1 MSGFSRTLHH
11 PAFVVSGAP
20 SSLIELRNAAR
31 VVELTPPGVS
41 KGDGAYKKF
50 LMLEVVAL
58 GGLGE
63 FGMNMLALTWGETT
77 IVVDAGVMF
86 PDPELLGVDR
96 IIPDLTYLQQKG
108 HAAALVLTH
117 GHEDHIGAVP
127 HVLPY
132 VDGPIYGT
140 PLTLALVEPK
150 LREHG
155 ITDRQLVAVA
165 PRDRVSVGPFVIEF
179 IRVTHSMPDCVALA
193 IHTPAGVV
201 VHTGDFKI
209 DQTPIDGQHFDLHRF
224 AELGATGVLALFAD
238 STNIDRRGFTGS
250 EREVVEAFEE
260 IFTSATGRLL
270 VAAFSSSIYRMQIL
284 VDLAA
289 QFDRKI
295 AFVGRGMIENSQIAQ
310 RLGYLR
316 MPAGI
321 QIRDSDVSSYP
332 SQEILCLTTGS
343 QGEPLSALSRIAIN
357 DHRYVKVGP
366 DDTVVLSARS
376 IPGNEKAIGRV
387 LNHLARRGAEVIYE
401 GIKHV
406 HVSGH
411 GSEEELKLV
420 LSLVRPKFFVPV
432 HGEYRQLSQHARI
445 AGRVFAGRDPRP
457 EILLVENGDL
467 LQFESN
473 AARIVGKV
481 PVGRILIDGTL
492 TGEVADEV
500 LRDRRHLA
508 EDGIVVPVVAI
519 NKQTGALEGMPDIV
533 ARGFVMEDAQ
543 TLLADG
549 ARMLADVMEQTSVEE
564 RTDQGLIKEKLRVEL
579 RRFLRK
585 RSGRRPFV
593 LPVIMEI

>member
-1 MSGFSRTLHH
+1 
-11 PAFVVSGAP
+11 
-20 SSLIELRNAAR
+20 
-31 VVELTPPGVS
+31 
-41 KGDGAYKKF
+41 
-50 LMLEVVAL
+50 MLEVVAL

-108 HAAALVLTH
+108 RVAALVLTH

-127 HVLPY
+127 HVAPL

-150 LREHG
+150 LEEHG
-155 ITDRQLVAVA
+155 LDDVQLVPVRPRERVA
-165 PRDRVSVGPFVIEF
+165 VGPFTIEF

-209 DQTPIDGQHFDLHRF
+209 DQTPIDGQHFDVHRF
-224 AELGATGVLALFAD
+224 AELGSAGVLALFAD

-250 EREVVEAFEE
+250 ELEVVAAFEE
-260 IFTSATGRLL
+260 IFTSATGKLV
-270 VAAFSSSIYRMQIL
+270 VAAFASSIYRVQIL

-289 QFDRKI
+289 QFERKV
-295 AFVGRGMIENSQIAQ
+295 AFIGRGMMRNSEIAQ

-316 MPAGI
+316 VPNGL
-321 QIRDSDVSSYP
+321 QIRDSDVGTYP
-332 SQEILCLTTGS
+332 AQDVLCLATGS
-343 QGEPLSALSRIAIN
+343 QGEPMSALSRMAID
-357 DHRYVKVGP
+357 DHRHIKIGP
-366 DDTVVLSARS
+366 DDTVVLSARQ

-387 LNHLARRGAEVIYE
+387 MNHLAHRGATVIYE

-411 GSEEELKLV
+411 GSEEELKLM
-420 LSLVRPKFFVPV
+420 LSLVRPQFFIPV
-432 HGEYRQLSQHARI
+432 HGEFRQLSQHARI
-445 AGRVFAGRDPRP
+445 AARVFAGRDPRP
-457 EILLVENGDL
+457 QILLAENGDML
-467 LQFESN
+467 HFDK
-473 AARIVGKV
+473 AGARIAGKA
-481 PVGRILIDGTL
+481 PVGRVLIDDTR
-492 TGEVADEV
+492 TGEVGDEV

-508 EDGIVVPVVAI
+508 EDGLVVPVVAI
-519 NKQTGALEGMPDIV
+519 NKQTGALEGVPDIIT
-533 ARGFVMEDAQ
+533 RGFVMEDGQ

-549 ARMLADVMEQTSVEE
+549 ARLLAEVVEQASLEE
-564 RTDQGLIKEKLRVEL
+564 RTDQALIKEKLRVEL
-579 RRFLRK
+579 RRFFRK
-585 RSGRRPFV
+585 RSGRRPLV